1 MRALS
6 SLAGVMLALV
16 LAHDAQAQATS
27 TSSGQ
32 AYPAKAIRLIVPF
45 VPGGPTDTQARWA
58 AQHLNAAYGQPV
70 IVENRPGAGG
80 VPGTDAVVKSAPD
93 GYMLLAGNP
102 GPLTIAPSAR
112 SQLPYDA
119 LRDLAPIILIAKSAS
134 CICVHPSLPTKG
146 VREFIALAKAQ
157 PGKINYGTPGV
168 GTVGH
173 FALELFANQA
183 GIKMNHVP
191 YKGAAQFTV
200 DLLAGNIELAQIQ
213 FAGSAPLVNA
223 GKLRCL
229 GATSRTRSPLL
240 PNVPTI
246 AEQGL
251 KGFESYNWNGVLAPA
266 ATPKAVIARIHD
278 VLAKQL
284 ATPEAR
290 DLYAGQGHE
299 PGGLGPEDYAAF
311 LRAETEKWAR
321 VGKAAG
327 IPKQ

>member
-1 MRALS
+1 MRFITSLLS
-6 SLAGVMLALV
+6 LLLLAI
-16 LAHDAQAQATS
+16 AHGAVSQP
-27 TSSGQ
+27 
-32 AYPAKAIRLIVPF
+32 YPAKPIRFIVPF

-58 AQHLNAAYGQPV
+58 AQQLNTEFGQPV
-70 IVENRPGAGG
+70 VVDNRPGAGG
-80 VPGTDAVVKSAPD
+80 ITGTEAVVQSLPD
-93 GYMLLAGNP
+93 GYTLLAGNP
-102 GPLTIAPSAR
+102 GPLTIAPSVRAV
-112 SQLPYDA
+112 LPYDA
-119 LRDLAPIILIAKSAS
+119 LRDLAPVILIAKSAS
-134 CICVHPSLPTKG
+134 CLCVHPSLPAKN
-146 VREFIALAKAQ
+146 VKEFIALAMTQ

-173 FALELFANQA
+173 FAIELFATRA
-183 GIKMNHVP
+183 GVKLNHVP

-213 FAGSAPLVNA
+213 FAGSAPLVKA

-229 GATSRTRSPLL
+229 GATSRARTPLL

-251 KGFESYNWNGVLAPA
+251 NGFESYNWNGVLVPA

-278 VLAKQL
+278 VLARQL

-290 DLYAGQGHE
+290 DLYVGQGHE
-299 PGGLGPEDYAAF
+299 PGGLGPEDYATF
-311 LRAETEKWAR
+311 LRAETEKWAK